1 MMNTMLRCLTITLFL
16 FSCTAPLAFAQER
29 TLPKKMTPAKLEKS
43 VHRQLKYI
51 DKRLLAGKSAD
62 QILNSGNNKAISI
75 LNESKENRDIIAKQ
89 IEKGEIEAA
98 YWALKDLGNSL
109 RSAAKLVRAK
119 ELSAKKI
126 KNDLDSARIKS
137 DAYEERAKQRSIH
150 DGNGGEEAHKLY
162 KRAIEKRK
170 EASLLEKNNKY
181 KDATAVYLSSME
193 LLKKAIATSKRQGYS
208 SSKTNKEEKRALPKG
223 MTPKKLKKSVIRQ
236 FKYIDTR
243 LLSDKNAQKVKE
255 SENSEAIT
263 LFARGQK
270 RINTIASKIDEE
282 EYEEA
287 YWALQKLAKTL
298 KNAMKLA
305 RAKEIEARNDKNE
318 MDSARITSDAYLER
332 AKQRGIHEGAG
343 GTVALEL
350 FKRAETERIDAI
362 DAESKAQYKWAS
374 KGYQLSTEFL
384 KKSIASAREWQRSNE

>member
-51 DKRLLAGKSAD
+51 DKRLLAGKSAE
-62 QILNSGNNKAISI
+62 QILNSGNDKAISI
-75 LNESKENRDIIAKQ
+75 LNESKKTRDLIAKQ

-98 YWALKDLGNSL
+98 YWTLKDLGNSL

-119 ELSAKKI
+119 GLSAKKI
-126 KNDLDSARIKS
+126 KDDLDSARIKS
-137 DAYEERAKQRSIH
+137 DAYQERAKQRSIH
-150 DGNGGEEAHKLY
+150 DGNGGEDAHKLY
-162 KRAIEKRK
+162 KQAIEKRK
-170 EASLLEKNNKY
+170 EASLLEKNKKY
-181 KDATAVYLSSME
+181 KDATAIYLSSME
-193 LLKKAIATSKRQGYS
+193 LLKKAIATSKQQGYS
-208 SSKTNKEEKRALPKG
+208 SSKTNKEEKRTLPKG
-223 MTPKKLKKSVIRQ
+223 MTPEKLKKSVIRQ

-243 LLSDKNAQKVKE
+243 QLSDKNAQKIKE

-282 EYEEA
+282 QYEEA
-287 YWALQKLAKTL
+287 YWALQKLAKSL

-305 RAKEIEARNDKNE
+305 RAKETEARNDKNE

-332 AKQRGIHEGAG
+332 ARQRGIHEGAG

-350 FKRAETERIDAI
+350 FKRAETERTDAI